1 MSDDSTEVPCPLRAR
16 LAAEPLWDFALA
28 FYGREGVETACLTL
42 QDQAGVDVCEL
53 LWRCWLYRHGL
64 DVAIDPG
71 EVRHWQASVTVPLRE
86 LRRHLKPQARQS
98 EPVAELRC
106 QLQQVELLAERE
118 ALSRLEALS
127 LASTSLTRLPDPPP
141 GLENHLVS
149 RLQMKK
155 NSHVIALQ
163 ALKRQLDPPWGPR

>member
-1 MSDDSTEVPCPLRAR
+1 MSDDSTELPSPLRAR
-16 LAAEPLWDFALA
+16 LAAEPLWDFARA
-28 FYGREGVETACLTL
+28 FYAREGVEAACLAL

-64 DVAIDPG
+64 DDAIQPHG
-71 EVRHWQASVTVPLRE
+71 VRHWQASVTVPLRE

-106 QLQQVELLAERE
+106 RLQQVELLAERE

-127 LASTSLTRLPDPPP
+127 LVSPSLTRLPDPPP
-141 GLENHLVS
+141 SLEHHLVS
-149 RLQMKK
+149 RLQLMK
-155 NSHVIALQ
+155 NSPVTALQ
-163 ALKRQLDPPWGPR
+163 ALKRQLDPP